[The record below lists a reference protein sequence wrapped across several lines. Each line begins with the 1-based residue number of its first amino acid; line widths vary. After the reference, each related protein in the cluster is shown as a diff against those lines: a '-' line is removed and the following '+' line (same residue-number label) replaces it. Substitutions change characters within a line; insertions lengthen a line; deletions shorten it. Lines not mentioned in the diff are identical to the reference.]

1 MKHNNFEPIRLNFYI
16 VIYTSNIIS
25 KRLFSIA
32 GTRTKISIMRNY
44 QEDIP
49 PWKKEVLM
57 RGDGLSKAV
66 ENESMTGSEEN
77 INNPSDQ
84 ISGSKQPVRYRIG
97 SNSSFM
103 SKVKSFFSETKDR
116 EENNNEL
123 MPNIKRK

>member
-1 MKHNNFEPIRLNFYI
+1 
-16 VIYTSNIIS
+16 
-25 KRLFSIA
+25 
-32 GTRTKISIMRNY
+32 
-44 QEDIP
+44 
-49 PWKKEVLM
+49 M

-77 INNPSDQ
+77 INSPSNQ

-103 SKVKSFFSETKDR
+103 SKVKSFFGETKDR

>member
-1 MKHNNFEPIRLNFYI
+1 MKYDNFERLTFYI
-16 VIYTSNIIS
+16 VINISSIIL
-25 KRLFSIA
+25 KRSFSIA

-66 ENESMTGSEEN
+66 ENEAMTGSEEN
-77 INNPSDQ
+77 INNPSKQ
-84 ISGSKQPVRYRIG
+84 ISGSKQSVRYRIG
-97 SNSSFM
+97 SNSTFI
-103 SKVKSFFSETKDR
+103 SKVKSFFGETKDR